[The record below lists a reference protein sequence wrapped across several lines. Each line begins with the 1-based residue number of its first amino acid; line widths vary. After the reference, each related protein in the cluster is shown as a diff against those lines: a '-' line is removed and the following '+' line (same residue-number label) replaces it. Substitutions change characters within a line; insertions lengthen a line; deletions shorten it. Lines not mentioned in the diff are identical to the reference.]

1 MEAMTQEFMLHRRPH
16 VEIWSARE
24 GSNDNASRI
33 HFRNKSLMDP
43 KQSMSTMN
51 NRSTSEIW
59 WISTNNGQSQIPQNW
74 DKNQTINHYRVTPQ
88 KSNLTELNLTTCPF
102 ESTSETPDAASVTK
116 GWQHL
121 THIWRPSRHEPN
133 TGVLPWIRLHILSG
147 IGGYAKS
154 SLQGFSVD
162 KSHVAEMA
170 NHNKM
175 IIASTETGVDIR
187 LASTST
193 TNPHCKGQIILR
205 PDTMILRKL
214 STHAP
219 QVVHEEIRCCLSN
232 KRLTASHTKFLQN
245 WTTHRDE
252 WQLTNPDSQ
261 SDTQEAI
268 QSERAKG
275 TPLIQPS

>member
-1 MEAMTQEFMLHRRPH
+1 MIRT
-16 VEIWSARE
+16 
-24 GSNDNASRI
+24 
-33 HFRNKSLMDP
+33 
-43 KQSMSTMN
+43 
-51 NRSTSEIW
+51 
-59 WISTNNGQSQIPQNW
+59 
-74 DKNQTINHYRVTPQ
+74 
-88 KSNLTELNLTTCPF
+88 
-102 ESTSETPDAASVTK
+102 
-116 GWQHL
+116 
-121 THIWRPSRHEPN
+121 RHEPN

-170 NHNKM
+170 NHNKV

-205 PDTMILRKL
+205 PDTKILRKL

-219 QVVHEEIRCCLSN
+219 QVVHEEIRCYLSN

>member
-1 MEAMTQEFMLHRRPH
+1 
-16 VEIWSARE
+16 
-24 GSNDNASRI
+24 
-33 HFRNKSLMDP
+33 
-43 KQSMSTMN
+43 MSTKN

-59 WISTNNGQSQIPQNW
+59 WISTNHGQSQIPQNW
-74 DKNQTINHYRVTPQ
+74 EKNTTINHYRAQPHHMSIWVHIRDTRRCL
-88 KSNLTELNLTTCPF
+88 SNKRLT
-102 ESTSETPDAASVTK
+102 ASNTHLKTK
-116 GWQHL
+116 
-121 THIWRPSRHEPN
+121 TRHEPN

-187 LASTST
+187 LASTSI

-214 STHAP
+214 STHTP
-219 QVVHEEIRCCLSN
+219 QVAHEEIRCCLSN
-232 KRLTASHTKFLQN
+232 KRLTASQTQTSSK
-245 WTTHRDE
+245 TEPRTVM
-252 WQLTNPDSQ
+252 
-261 SDTQEAI
+261 SDN
-268 QSERAKG
+268 
-275 TPLIQPS
+275 

>member
-1 MEAMTQEFMLHRRPH
+1 
-16 VEIWSARE
+16 
-24 GSNDNASRI
+24 
-33 HFRNKSLMDP
+33 
-43 KQSMSTMN
+43 MSTKN

-59 WISTNNGQSQIPQNW
+59 WISTNHGQSQIPQNW
-74 DKNQTINHYRVTPQ
+74 EKNQTINHYRATPQ
-88 KSNLTELNLTTCPF
+88 KSDKAQPHHMSIWVHIRDTRRCLSNKRLT
-102 ESTSETPDAASVTK
+102 ASNTHLKTK
-116 GWQHL
+116 
-121 THIWRPSRHEPN
+121 TRHEPN

-170 NHNKM
+170 NHNKV
-175 IIASTETGVDIR
+175 IIASIETGVDIR

>member
-1 MEAMTQEFMLHRRPH
+1 
-16 VEIWSARE
+16 
-24 GSNDNASRI
+24 
-33 HFRNKSLMDP
+33 
-43 KQSMSTMN
+43 MSTKN

-74 DKNQTINHYRVTPQ
+74 EKNQTINHYKAQPHHMSIWVHIRDTRRCL
-88 KSNLTELNLTTCPF
+88 SNKRLT
-102 ESTSETPDAASVTK
+102 ASNTHLKTK
-116 GWQHL
+116 
-121 THIWRPSRHEPN
+121 TRHEPN

-187 LASTST
+187 LASTSI

>member
-16 VEIWSARE
+16 AEIWSARE
-24 GSNDNASRI
+24 GSDDDTSKI
-33 HFRNKSLMDP
+33 HRRHKTSDGS
-43 KQSMSTMN
+43 KTMSTKN
-51 NRSTSEIW
+51 TDPPQKSE
-59 WISTNNGQSQIPQNW
+59 GSQQTMVNLRYHKTER
-74 DKNQTINHYRVTPQ
+74 KNQTINHYKAQPHHMSIWVHIRDTRRYL
-88 KSNLTELNLTTCPF
+88 SNKRLT
-102 ESTSETPDAASVTK
+102 ASNTHLKTK
-116 GWQHL
+116 
-121 THIWRPSRHEPN
+121 TRHEPN